1 MKNSFKKRKKKIYLV
16 KPKSR
21 LAERVV
27 QCGEWQ
33 EKKKE
38 RKRKKEKKQEKQER
52 KKEKKKD
59 ANRLR
64 YILRGFT
71 TMYVKAAAGRD
82 ETDATWK
89 VTRSGARTHA
99 RSSAAHAQTQK

>member
-1 MKNSFKKRKKKIYLV
+1 MGVEKEERKKARKEREKEKKRKKV
-16 KPKSR
+16 
-21 LAERVV
+21 
-27 QCGEWQ
+27 
-33 EKKKE
+33 
-38 RKRKKEKKQEKQER
+38 
-52 KKEKKKD
+52 

-89 VTRSGARTHA
+89 VTRSGASTHA
-99 RSSAAHAQTQK
+99 RSSAAQAQKQKKTLSTCVRAR